1 MHSRMLRHFSTSS
14 LERIKVMVAPVPVR
28 FYGAEASTRGAGA
41 QRGRC
46 GNRSP
51 GHCVDKAT
59 GAIIRVRD
67 RAPASVKDPAPSRP
81 GSFNCGIA
89 QPAAQCG
96 SARLLNVSVRGFL
109 RSQELRIF
117 PVPGVLACAEW
128 TELPRK
134 RARAS
139 DELLGVGLQ
148 SHEHVVTGQPAP
160 GDDLGHRI
168 LQLVSTAK
176 PRTAAGTTI

>member
-14 LERIKVMVAPVPVR
+14 LERIKVTVAPVPTR
-28 FYGAEASTRGAGA
+28 FWGPEASTRGAPA

-46 GNRSP
+46 GNRLP
-51 GHCVDKAT
+51 GHCVDEAT

-67 RAPASVKDPAPSRP
+67 RVLLPAKDPRPSRP
-81 GSFNCGIA
+81 GSFNCRIG
-89 QPAAQCG
+89 QLAAERG

-109 RSQELRIF
+109 RSQEFRIF
-117 PVPGVLACAEW
+117 PVPEVLVCTEW
-128 TELPRK
+128 TELSRK

-148 SHEHVVTGQPAP
+148 SRDHVVTGQPAP
-160 GDDLGHRI
+160 GDDLG
-168 LQLVSTAK
+168 
-176 PRTAAGTTI
+176 